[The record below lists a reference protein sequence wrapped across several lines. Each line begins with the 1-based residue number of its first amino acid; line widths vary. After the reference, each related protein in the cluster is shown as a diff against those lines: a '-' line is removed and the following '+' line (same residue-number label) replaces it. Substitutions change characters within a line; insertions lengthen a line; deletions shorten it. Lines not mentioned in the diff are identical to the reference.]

1 LSETPYSEL
10 DPDLSAQLDAVEM
23 QTEQVVGRQR
33 RITAQIL
40 IAHQPEQ
47 VWQVLSNYEALSEFI
62 PNLAKS
68 QLLEHPE
75 GGIRL
80 EQVGTQSL
88 LRLNFSARVV
98 LDLEEDFPEQIH
110 FQMVE
115 GDFQEFAGFWKL
127 EPLPDSSSCQTNLHY
142 SVLVWPPRAMP
153 VKMIERT
160 LCRDLSI
167 NLVAIR
173 QRVAEL
179 FDSSN
184 P

>member
-1 LSETPYSEL
+1 
-10 DPDLSAQLDAVEM
+10 M

-88 LRLNFSARVV
+88 LRVNFSARVV
-98 LDLEEDFPEQIH
+98 LDLEEDFPKQIH
-110 FQMVE
+110 FQMVD
-115 GDFQEFAGFWKL
+115 GDFQEFA
-127 EPLPDSSSCQTNLHY
+127 
-142 SVLVWPPRAMP
+142 
-153 VKMIERT
+153 
-160 LCRDLSI
+160 
-167 NLVAIR
+167 
-173 QRVAEL
+173 
-179 FDSSN
+179 
-184 P
+184 